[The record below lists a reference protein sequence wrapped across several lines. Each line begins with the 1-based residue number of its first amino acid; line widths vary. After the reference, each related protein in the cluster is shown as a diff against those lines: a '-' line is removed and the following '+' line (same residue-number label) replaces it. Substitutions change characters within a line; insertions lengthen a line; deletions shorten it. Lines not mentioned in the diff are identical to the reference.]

1 MLLKKIEKGKK
12 VELLMKDIPTF
23 TPEEKD
29 AIDLLQ
35 REKFLMERNMPTPSD
50 YLSVKQKNGIL
61 LRAG

>member
-29 AIDLLQ
+29 AIDLL
-35 REKFLMERNMPTPSD
+35 
-50 YLSVKQKNGIL
+50 
-61 LRAG
+61 